1 MADTINLTYL
11 TDLVGRVV
19 KINKAGPDLRT
30 GKLLEVNDD
39 YLTLQTKDQQVV
51 YYQLK
56 HIKAVVEDTKGNVNP
71 TDYPELRFYE
81 EDTKTMGDLLNQ
93 LLLGSVQINGGGPAS
108 RVGRLLAVNDEFLT
122 LETKKEGL
130 VLYQLDHI
138 KSVNE
143 VEQKEKENES
153 VYELEPAF
161 AEAVTLPQLFAALKR
176 QWVTVN
182 NGPDKVEGVL
192 SEYDDETLV
201 IVHDKEVYYVSTFHL
216 QSIVVPIQGR
226 EDEVS
231 EDENSD
237 SDSTNSNENSQNN
250 TENNTE
256 KSSNSQ
262 TRRNSKSNVY
272 RKILMESIARSQAA
286 INDRN

>member
-11 TDLVGRVV
+11 NDLVGRVV

-39 YLTLQTKDQQVV
+39 YLTLQTKEQEVV
-51 YYQLK
+51 YYLLN
-56 HIKAVVEDTKGNVNP
+56 HVKAVVEDTKGNVNP
-71 TDYPELRFYE
+71 TDYPELTIYGGE
-81 EDTKTMGDLLNQ
+81 TKTVMDLLDQ

-108 RVGRLLAVNDEFLT
+108 RFGKLLAVNDEFLT

-130 VLYQLDHI
+130 VLYQIDHI
-138 KSVNE
+138 KSVTE
-143 VEQKEKENES
+143 LEQKVENES

-161 AEAVTLPQLFAALKR
+161 AEAVTLPQILAVLKR

-192 SEYDDETLV
+192 SEFDDETLV

-226 EDEVS
+226 EEEVS
-231 EDENSD
+231 EDKD
-237 SDSTNSNENSQNN
+237 SDSESSNSNENAQNDK
-250 TENNTE
+250 E
-256 KSSNSQ
+256 KSSTSK
-262 TRRNSKSNVY
+262 TRRNTKSNVY

-286 INDRN
+286 INDRT

>member
-11 TDLVGRVV
+11 NDLVGRVV

-39 YLTLQTKDQQVV
+39 YLTLQTKEQEVV
-51 YYQLK
+51 YYLLN
-56 HIKAVVEDTKGNVNP
+56 HVKAVVEDTKGNVSP
-71 TDYPELRFYE
+71 TDYPELTIYGGE
-81 EDTKTMGDLLNQ
+81 TKTVMDLLDQ

-108 RVGRLLAVNDEFLT
+108 RFGKLLAVNDEFLT

-138 KSVNE
+138 KSVTE
-143 VEQKEKENES
+143 MEQKEENES

-161 AEAVTLPQLFAALKR
+161 AEAVTLPQILAVLKR

-192 SEYDDETLV
+192 SEFDDETLV

-226 EDEVS
+226 EEEVS
-231 EDENSD
+231 EDESSD
-237 SDSTNSNENSQNN
+237 SDSTNSNENSQNDK
-250 TENNTE
+250 E
-256 KSSNSQ
+256 KSSTSK

-286 INDRN
+286 INDRT

>member
-11 TDLVGRVV
+11 NDLVGRVV
-19 KINKAGPDLRT
+19 KINKAGPDLKT
-30 GKLLEVNDD
+30 GKLLQVNDD
-39 YLTLQTKDQQVV
+39 YLTLQTKEQQVV
-51 YYQLK
+51 YFQLK
-56 HIKAVVEDTKGNVNP
+56 HVKAVVEDTKGNVNP
-71 TDYPELRFYE
+71 TDYPELSFYE
-81 EDTKTMGDLLNQ
+81 EDTKTVGDLLGQ
-93 LLLGSVQINGGGPAS
+93 LLQGSVQINGGGPAS

-122 LETKKEGL
+122 LETKKDGL
-130 VLYQLDHI
+130 VLYHLDHI

-143 VEQKEKENES
+143 VELKEKENES

-182 NGPDKVEGVL
+182 NGPDKIEGVL
-192 SEYDDETLV
+192 SEFDDETLV

-231 EDENSD
+231 EDEKSD
-237 SDSTNSNENSQNN
+237 SDSTNSNENSQNH
-250 TENNTE
+250 TE
-256 KSSNSQ
+256 KSSKSQ

>member
-11 TDLVGRVV
+11 NDLVGRVV

-39 YLTLQTKDQQVV
+39 YLTLQTKEQEVV
-51 YYQLK
+51 YYLLN
-56 HIKAVVEDTKGNVNP
+56 HVKAVVEDTKGNVSP
-71 TDYPELRFYE
+71 TDYPELTIYGGE
-81 EDTKTMGDLLNQ
+81 TKTVMDLLDQ

-108 RVGRLLAVNDEFLT
+108 RFGKLLAVNDEFLT

-138 KSVNE
+138 KSVTE
-143 VEQKEKENES
+143 MEQKEENES

-161 AEAVTLPQLFAALKR
+161 AEAVTLPQILAVLKR

-192 SEYDDETLV
+192 SEFDDETLV

-226 EDEVS
+226 EEEVS
-231 EDENSD
+231 EDESSD
-237 SDSTNSNENSQNN
+237 SDSTNSNENSQNDK
-250 TENNTE
+250 E
-256 KSSNSQ
+256 KSSTSK
-262 TRRNSKSNVY
+262 TRRNTKSNVY

-286 INDRN
+286 INDRT

>member
-11 TDLVGRVV
+11 NDLVGRVV

-39 YLTLQTKDQQVV
+39 YLTLQTKEQEVV
-51 YYQLK
+51 YYLLN
-56 HIKAVVEDTKGNVNP
+56 HVKAVVEDTKGNVSP
-71 TDYPELRFYE
+71 TDYPELTIYGGE
-81 EDTKTMGDLLNQ
+81 TKTVMDLLDQ
-93 LLLGSVQINGGGPAS
+93 LLLGAVQINGGGPAS
-108 RVGRLLAVNDEFLT
+108 RFGKLLAVNDEFLT

-138 KSVNE
+138 KSVTE
-143 VEQKEKENES
+143 MEQKEENES

-161 AEAVTLPQLFAALKR
+161 AEAVTLPQILAVLKR

-192 SEYDDETLV
+192 SEFDDETLV

-226 EDEVS
+226 EEEVS
-231 EDENSD
+231 EDESSD
-237 SDSTNSNENSQNN
+237 SDSTNSNENSQNDK
-250 TENNTE
+250 E
-256 KSSNSQ
+256 KSSTSK
-262 TRRNSKSNVY
+262 TRRNTKSNVY

-286 INDRN
+286 INDRT

>member
-161 AEAVTLPQLFAALKR
+161 AEAVTLPQLFAALNR

-226 EDEVS
+226 GDEVS
-231 EDENSD
+231 EDENFD

>member
-1 MADTINLTYL
+1 MTDTINLTYL
-11 TDLVGRVV
+11 NNLVGRVV

-39 YLTLQTKDQQVV
+39 YLTLQTKEQEVV
-51 YYQLK
+51 YYLLN
-56 HIKAVVEDTKGNVNP
+56 HVKAVVEDTKGNVSP
-71 TDYPELRFYE
+71 TDYPELTIYGGE
-81 EDTKTMGDLLNQ
+81 TKTVMDLLDQ

-108 RVGRLLAVNDEFLT
+108 RFGKLLAVNDEFLT

-138 KSVNE
+138 KSVTE
-143 VEQKEKENES
+143 MEQKEENES

-161 AEAVTLPQLFAALKR
+161 AEAVTLPQILAVLKR

-192 SEYDDETLV
+192 SEFDDETLV

-226 EDEVS
+226 EEEVS
-231 EDENSD
+231 EDESSD
-237 SDSTNSNENSQNN
+237 SDSTNSNENSQNDK
-250 TENNTE
+250 E
-256 KSSNSQ
+256 KSSTSK
-262 TRRNSKSNVY
+262 TRRNTKSNVY

-286 INDRN
+286 INDRT

>member
-11 TDLVGRVV
+11 NDLVGRVV

-39 YLTLQTKDQQVV
+39 YLTLQTKEQEVV
-51 YYQLK
+51 YYLLN
-56 HIKAVVEDTKGNVNP
+56 HVKAVVEDTKGNVNP
-71 TDYPELRFYE
+71 TDYPELTIYGGE
-81 EDTKTMGDLLNQ
+81 TKTVMDLLDQ

-108 RVGRLLAVNDEFLT
+108 RFGKLLAVNDEFLT

-138 KSVNE
+138 KSVTE
-143 VEQKEKENES
+143 MEQKEENES

-161 AEAVTLPQLFAALKR
+161 AEAVTLPQILAVLKR

-192 SEYDDETLV
+192 SEFDDETLV

-226 EDEVS
+226 EEEVS
-231 EDENSD
+231 EDESSD
-237 SDSTNSNENSQNN
+237 SDSTNSNENSQNDK
-250 TENNTE
+250 E
-256 KSSNSQ
+256 KSSTSK
-262 TRRNSKSNVY
+262 TRRNTKSNVY

-286 INDRN
+286 INDRT